1 MQTTEYNHSRR
12 GADFFGLICGSVTTV
27 LDSHTSTPIGWFAMM
42 KKGLTE
48 NVTGGRFVRTSP
60 EKQPTTKEDDEDEED
75 WDVKLDI

>member
-1 MQTTEYNHSRR
+1 
-12 GADFFGLICGSVTTV
+12 
-27 LDSHTSTPIGWFAMM
+27 MM